1 MQAWVQDEYGSAE
14 VLRLAEVPDP
24 VPGPG
29 EVLVRVAAASVNAAD
44 WHLMRGEPRVAR
56 LDRSM
61 FGRRAPKQPIRG
73 RDLAGTVVA
82 VGPDVA
88 GWAPGDEVL
97 GEHEGTLAELVVVP
111 AAVLVRRPASV
122 GVVEAAALPL
132 AATTAAVCLDAG
144 GVGAGTR
151 LLVVGASGGVGTYA
165 VQLAVARGAEVTGV
179 CSSRNVEM
187 VTALGATAC
196 LDYTR
201 GEVERAS
208 SSYDVVLDLV
218 GNRPVRALRR
228 LLVRGGTLVLSGG
241 GNPGEGG
248 YLGPIGLFL
257 RGKLAAPFLRMRV
270 RVPMAKPDAARL
282 TELVGLVERGVLRPV
297 VERVYPFEEG
307 GAALRHL
314 EVEHAR
320 GKLVVAVVPVPAATR
335 ASEGEPLS
343 EPGDMMG
350 A

>member
-1 MQAWVQDEYGSAE
+1 MRAWVQDEYGSAE
-14 VLRLAEVPDP
+14 VMRLAELPEP

-61 FGRRAPKQPIRG
+61 FGRRAPRQPVRG

-82 VGPDVA
+82 VGPDVT
-88 GWAPGDEVL
+88 GWAVGDEVL
-97 GEHEGTLAELVVVP
+97 GEHEATLAELAVAP
-111 AAVLVRRPASV
+111 ASCLARRPASV
-122 GVVEAAALPL
+122 GVVDAAALPL

-151 LLVVGASGGVGTYA
+151 VLVVGASGGVGTYA

-179 CSSRNVEM
+179 CSSRNVDM

-208 SSYDVVLDLV
+208 STYDVVVDLV

-241 GNPGEGG
+241 GNPGEDG

-257 RGKLAAPFLRMRV
+257 RGKIAGPFLGMRV
-270 RVPMAKPDAARL
+270 RVPMAEPDAARL
-282 TELVGLVERGVLRPV
+282 TELVGMVERGALRPV
-297 VERVYPFEEG
+297 VERVYAFEEG
-307 GAALRHL
+307 VAALRHL
-314 EVEHAR
+314 EVDHAR
-320 GKLVVAVVPVPAATR
+320 GKVVV
-335 ASEGEPLS
+335 S
-343 EPGDMMG
+343 MMG
-350 A
+350 T

>member
-1 MQAWVQDEYGSAE
+1 MRAWVQDEYGSAE
-14 VLRLAEVPDP
+14 VMRLAEVPDP

-29 EVLVRVAAASVNAAD
+29 QVLVRVAAASVNAAD

-61 FGRRAPKQPIRG
+61 FGRRAPRQPIRG
-73 RDLAGTVVA
+73 RDASGVVVA
-82 VGPDVA
+82 VGPDVRD
-88 GWAPGDEVL
+88 WAVGDHVL
-97 GEHEGTLAELVVVP
+97 GEHEGTLAELAVLP
-111 AAVLVRRPASV
+111 ASCLVRRPESV

-151 LLVVGASGGVGTYA
+151 LLVVGASGGVGTHA

-179 CSSRNVEM
+179 CSTRNVDL

-257 RGKLAAPFLRMRV
+257 RGKLAAPFLGMRV

-282 TELVGLVERGVLRPV
+282 TELVGMVERGELRPV
-297 VERVYPFEEG
+297 VERVYPFDEG
-307 GAALRHL
+307 GGALRHL
-314 EVEHAR
+314 EVHHTR
-320 GKLVVAVVPVPAATR
+320 GKVVVAVAPVPTR
-335 ASEGEPLS
+335 EPSPVS